1 MIEAIALI
9 KEKRAE
15 WNELMTNKEKLT
27 QDCLQFSPEQP
38 EFEQFDQVQSSFF
51 YSVSLKLLDVFFTM
65 SDVHSLF
72 KLVIFI

>member
-38 EFEQFDQVQSSFF
+38 EFEQFDQVI
-51 YSVSLKLLDVFFTM
+51 LLFPVWLRNRLISAGFEPVLIRTKNY
-65 SDVHSLF
+65 V
-72 KLVIFI
+72 